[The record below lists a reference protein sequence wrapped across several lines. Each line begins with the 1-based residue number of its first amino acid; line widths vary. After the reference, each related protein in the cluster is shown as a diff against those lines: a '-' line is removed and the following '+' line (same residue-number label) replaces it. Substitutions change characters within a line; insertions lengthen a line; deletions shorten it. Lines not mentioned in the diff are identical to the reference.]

1 MQPLLPEKKS
11 CKIADRRHVENNS
24 RSSFAKDLLQSL
36 FAADPANVD
45 AWERYRRTILE
56 PGAEHPDLLRLLEEG
71 LGHPPDAT
79 ALIKVLEHASL

>member
-1 MQPLLPEKKS
+1 M
-11 CKIADRRHVENNS
+11 ENNS
-24 RSSFAKDLLQSL
+24 CSSFAQDLFQSL
-36 FAADPANVD
+36 FAADPANVG

-79 ALIKVLEHASL
+79 ALVKVLENASL